1 MSNYIR
7 HAMTEFRAAGWI
19 DDRDMY
25 VDEMQQAICEHV
37 LKLLE
42 VFADERH
49 SGSSAPYAI
58 NVFKTLASFEP
69 LVPLTGE
76 DWEWNDVSHM
86 SAGEK
91 AYQNKRCSRVFKQE
105 DRFDGQAYDIQGKV
119 FIEHGYDEDGK
130 ETTYSYTSGDSH
142 VPITFPYTPKTV
154 KRYRKSDA
162 TPESPP
168 QTEEGLL

>member
-1 MSNYIR
+1 MSNYIT

-42 VFADERH
+42 VFDGEGH

-76 DWEWNDVSHM
+76 DWEWNDVSEY
-86 SAGEK
+86 GGGTK
-91 AYQNKRCSRVFKQE
+91 YQNKRCSRVFK
-105 DRFDGQAYDIQGKV
+105 DVDGRTYDIEGKV
-119 FIEHGYDEDGK
+119 FWEWWIDEDGVKRKSHYTCK
-130 ETTYSYTSGDSH
+130 ESH
-142 VPITFPYTPKTV
+142 IDIEFPYTPTREYV
-154 KRYRKSDA
+154 YR
-162 TPESPP
+162 ESGA
-168 QTEEGLL
+168 E

>member
-42 VFADERH
+42 VFDGEGH

-76 DWEWNDVSHM
+76 DWEWNDVSEY
-86 SAGEK
+86 GGGTK
-91 AYQNKRCSRVFKQE
+91 YQNKRCSRVFK
-105 DRFDGQAYDIQGKV
+105 DVDGRTYDIEGKV
-119 FIEHGYDEDGK
+119 FWEWWIDEDGVKRKSHYTCK
-130 ETTYSYTSGDSH
+130 ESH
-142 VPITFPYTPKTV
+142 IDIEFPYTPTREYV
-154 KRYRKSDA
+154 YR
-162 TPESPP
+162 ESGA
-168 QTEEGLL
+168 E